1 VVRFWRDLRV
11 RALALTFAVLEVFSL
26 GSHTV
31 VVHGLHYPAALLPWH
46 YLQGLPLLNQT
57 LPNRFSLLA
66 DGAAASFDFAFVDA
80 DKENYGHYYERALKL
95 LRPGGLAA
103 FDNVLWH
110 GSVHDETVQSP
121 DARAIREFNAK
132 LHVDERVWLSLVP
145 IGDGLTLALK
155 R

>member
-1 VVRFWRDLRV
+1 MRHPRPSQRRYWSEAGVADKIELR
-11 RALALTFAVLEVFSL
+11 LA
-26 GSHTV
+26 
-31 VVHGLHYPAALLPWH
+31 PAIDTLDALL
-46 YLQGLPLLNQT
+46 GE
-57 LPNRFSLLA
+57 
-66 DGAAASFDFAFVDA
+66 GAAGSFDFAFVDA

-110 GSVHDETVQSP
+110 GSVNDASVQSP

-132 LHVDERVWLSLVP
+132 LHQDQRVWLSLVP